1 MSTVH
6 EKDNKAER
14 PQHIDD
20 SAAASRDSATII
32 DRQTSQDD
40 MEPMPEVD
48 FARAATIKPS
58 RLHGKSLYFMVSF
71 VAGTGVSG
79 GLREIYLVRGCGA
92 LLIGYSSRSLVTTK
106 V

>member
-79 GLREIYLVRGCGA
+79 LREICLVRGCGA
-92 LLIGYSSRSLVTTK
+92 PLIGYSSRCLVMTK